1 MKFLTIIGGTVREG
15 IARKTILG
23 MFIVSTVCIVLAIP
37 LFNMD
42 IAQRG
47 LLTPQSAHVH
57 NGRTEFSTQ
66 HSSDSS
72 STVAKYHAQT
82 EFSSPPQPQLAGVT
96 VLDGVWTAISMTL
109 LAICIFI
116 GTFVTASFVT
126 SIMEKGSI
134 DLLLSKP
141 VPRWHYIA
149 GRYVGAVLI
158 IFAEV
163 TYLIFG
169 LWLVAGFSLGSWNG
183 AFLLSAIFITI
194 GFAGIYSLITLFGVL
209 TRSSWFA
216 TIIGL
221 ALYILAGVIIPIG
234 LFVDKLLNGEPS
246 GGALT
251 TISQG
256 IKYLIPSNAIGK
268 SLASVLLNQSADIS
282 PLFITAGLSI
292 AYLALS
298 CFAFS
303 KKEF

>member
-42 IAQRG
+42 VAQKG
-47 LLTPQSAHVH
+47 LLSPASSHIH
-57 NGRTEFSTQ
+57 RNGAQFSTQ
-66 HSSDSS
+66 HE
-72 STVAKYHAQT
+72 APPPP
-82 EFSSPPQPQLAGVT
+82 EPPQPQLAGVT
-96 VLDGVWTAISMTL
+96 VLDGVWTFISGSL
-109 LAICIFI
+109 LLICIVI

-149 GRYVGAVLI
+149 GRYAGAVLI

-169 LWLVAGFSLGSWNG
+169 LWVVAGFSLGTWSPT
-183 AFLLSAIFITI
+183 FLLSAIFITI
-194 GFAGIYSLITLFGVL
+194 AFAGIYSLITLFGVL

-221 ALYILAGVIIPIG
+221 SLYILAVILIPIA
-234 LFVDKLLNGEPS
+234 LFVDKLLNGEPTV
-246 GGALT
+246 GALT
-251 TISQG
+251 TIAKG
-256 IKYLIPSNAIGK
+256 VKYLIPSNAIWT
-268 SLASVLLNQSADIS
+268 SLKQTLLNQSADIS

-292 AYLALS
+292 VYVALS